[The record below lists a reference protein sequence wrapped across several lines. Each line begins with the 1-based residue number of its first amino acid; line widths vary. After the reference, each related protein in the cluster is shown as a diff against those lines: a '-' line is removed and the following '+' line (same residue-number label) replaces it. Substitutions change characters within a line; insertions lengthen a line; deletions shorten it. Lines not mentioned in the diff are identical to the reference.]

1 MSVTPE
7 KNPNYIYAHPY
18 ATLIADEYRMR
29 GGYCIVR
36 PGGTDDHLMLLTRA
50 GRGLFRTPRGDAV
63 PLAAGSLA
71 VIPPSDGLRP
81 LFIGQTS
88 LALPRVKAKCNLIRG
103 KLRRAR
109 SNAPQRFEASSWA
122 SCTEHTERT
131 SAFRRATRHAA
142 PS

>member
-7 KNPNYIYAHPY
+7 KDPNYIYAHPY

-63 PLAAGSLA
+63 PLAARTASRRTRTQRRSSTEPETR
-71 VIPPSDGLRP
+71 PP
-81 LFIGQTS
+81 TS
-88 LALPRVKAKCNLIRG
+88 LTGRPCGPPRSGLKSLLPIAG
-103 KLRRAR
+103 
-109 SNAPQRFEASSWA
+109 
-122 SCTEHTERT
+122 TT
-131 SAFRRATRHAA
+131 
-142 PS
+142 